1 MNAIPNATP
10 AGSALRPLGIG
21 EILDRAVNL
30 CVKHFLPLCLIYV
43 VFMIPFSFVQ
53 YYATK
58 DLSAMLQAFADAS
71 KAGGSTDPSV
81 VLRHL
86 GAGSSTNPGVLLL
99 GFVLLVL
106 SPLPAGALIEATSC
120 YYFSRPTSFA
130 QAYRVGLSRYLNMLG
145 VSVLF
150 FAAGSLLYLGLI
162 LVIVALAFAIG
173 FIYSQ
178 LIPVLGIALGV
189 IVGILILAAI
199 FAIVVFVMLALQLSY
214 VMCVVERANFAVAF
228 SRSFVLSLLALTATG
243 GFDVVSVVIRN
254 GLVQLSTPDEM
265 RGRVNAVENVFI
277 GASNELGEFESGML
291 AGFIGVVPAV
301 VAGGI
306 GTIVV
311 IALWAA
317 LFPALRRADRFA
329 QTPG

>member
-30 CVKHFLPLCLIYV
+30 CVKHFMPLCLIYV

-228 SRSFVLSLLALTATG
+228 SRSFARLS
-243 GFDVVSVVIRN
+243 S
-254 GLVQLSTPDEM
+254 
-265 RGRVNAVENVFI
+265 
-277 GASNELGEFESGML
+277 
-291 AGFIGVVPAV
+291 
-301 VAGGI
+301 GI
-306 GTIVV
+306 G
-311 IALWAA
+311 
-317 LFPALRRADRFA
+317 LRRAAIVGLAYLAITFGIGLVALLGQLLILSFSQSPAAGAVYEAVVRVISSAFTTALIVIFYYDLRVREDGLDLQIEA
-329 QTPG
+329 LAVRGES

>member
-1 MNAIPNATP
+1 LNAIPNATP

-71 KAGGSTDPSV
+71 K
-81 VLRHL
+81 
-86 GAGSSTNPGVLLL
+86 AGSSTNPGVLLL

-228 SRSFVLSLLALTATG
+228 SRSFARLS
-243 GFDVVSVVIRN
+243 S
-254 GLVQLSTPDEM
+254 
-265 RGRVNAVENVFI
+265 
-277 GASNELGEFESGML
+277 
-291 AGFIGVVPAV
+291 
-301 VAGGI
+301 GI
-306 GTIVV
+306 G
-311 IALWAA
+311 
-317 LFPALRRADRFA
+317 LRRAAIVGLAYLAITFGIGLVALLGQLLILSFSQSPAAGAVYEAVVRVISSAFTTALIVIFYYDLRVREDGLDLQIEA
-329 QTPG
+329 LAVRGES